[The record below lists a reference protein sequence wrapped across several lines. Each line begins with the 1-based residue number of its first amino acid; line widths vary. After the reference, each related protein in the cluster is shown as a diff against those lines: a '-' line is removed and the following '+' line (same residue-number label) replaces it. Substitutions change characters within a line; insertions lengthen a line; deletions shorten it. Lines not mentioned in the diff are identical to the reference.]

1 VKYWEAPYVVMQRQ
15 TTFCGGGTAIL
26 SSEEDGGRKGVVRE
40 HQRHARSTAVVTVE
54 SNAAQAG
61 MATCTRAVRRRSE
74 AARSRQLVAGDNSGQ
89 TETSND
95 TRESRLVY

>member
-1 VKYWEAPYVVMQRQ
+1 MDCSRDLLHYKLYLWIFPSRKIEVVSQHH
-15 TTFCGGGTAIL
+15 T
-26 SSEEDGGRKGVVRE
+26 
-40 HQRHARSTAVVTVE
+40 RSIAVVTVE
-54 SNAAQAG
+54 SDAAQAR

-74 AARSRQLVAGDNSGQ
+74 AAWSRQLVAGDNSGQ